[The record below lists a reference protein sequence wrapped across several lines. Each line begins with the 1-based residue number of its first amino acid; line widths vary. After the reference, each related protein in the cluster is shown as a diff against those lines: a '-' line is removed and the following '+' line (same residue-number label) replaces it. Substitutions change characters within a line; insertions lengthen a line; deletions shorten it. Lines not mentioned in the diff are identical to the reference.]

1 MKITD
6 KTRTNTSALVP
17 QRGDIIKRESMYGT
31 SYYIVAK
38 AHSSSGNVL
47 IDVATGGNYS
57 NVPIPVDYTLA
68 YYANVVFTTGCK
80 DLTLVRADLVELVI
94 GG

>member
-6 KTRTNTSALVP
+6 KTRTSPDTAVP
-17 QRGDIIKRESMYGT
+17 QRGDIIKRESMFGT
-31 SYYIVAK
+31 NYYIVAK
-38 AHSSSGNVL
+38 AHSSSNNIL
-47 IDVATGGNYS
+47 IDVATGDNYS
-57 NVPIPVDYTLA
+57 NRPIPLEYTLTD
-68 YYANVVFTTGCK
+68 YADNVFTTGYN